1 MKRSPI
7 LIELS
12 REHHTA
18 LVLALRIARANDPA
32 AQALLLAAVPAIFRD
47 ELEPHFQDEEQGI
60 LPQLATAGELALVGR
75 TLEEHRQ
82 MRDLVAKISAGDLL
96 SLKPFGAMLKTHVQ
110 FEERE
115 LFATA
120 QAILPATYLDQSHV

>member
-18 LVLALRIARANDPA
+18 LVLALRIARANEPA
-32 AQALLLAAVPAIFRD
+32 AQAALLAAVPAIFRD

-60 LPQLATAGELALVGR
+60 LPQLATAGELALVSR

-82 MRDLVAKISAGDLL
+82 MRDLVATISAGDLL
-96 SLKPFGAMLKTHVQ
+96 SLKPFGVMLKAHVQ

-120 QAILPATYLDQSHV
+120 QAVLPATYLDQQHV

>member
-7 LIELS
+7 LLKLS

-32 AQALLLAAVPAIFRD
+32 TQASLLTSVPAVFRA
-47 ELEPHFQDEEQGI
+47 ELEPHFQEEELGV
-60 LPQLATAGELALVGR
+60 LPQLAIAGELALVDR
-75 TLEEHRQ
+75 TLDEHRL
-82 MRDLVAKISAGDLL
+82 MRDLVAKISAGDLP
-96 SLKPFGAMLKTHVQ
+96 SLKSFGVMLKAHVQ

-120 QAILPATYLDQSHV
+120 QAVLPAAYLDLHV

>member
-7 LIELS
+7 LLELS

-18 LVLALRIARANDPA
+18 LVLALRIARATEPA
-32 AQALLLAAVPAIFRD
+32 AQAALLTSVPATFRN
-47 ELEPHFQDEEQGI
+47 ELEPHFQEEEQGV
-60 LPQLATAGELALVGR
+60 LPQLATAGELALVNR

-82 MRDLVAKISAGDLL
+82 MRDLIARMAAGDLNC
-96 SLKPFGAMLKTHVQ
+96 LKPFGVLLKAHVQ

-115 LFATA
+115 LFVTA
-120 QAILPATYLDQSHV
+120 QAVLPAAYLDQHV

>member
-18 LVLALRIARANDPA
+18 LVLALHIARANDPV
-32 AQALLLAAVPAIFRD
+32 ALQKLLTDVPAIFRD
-47 ELEPHFQDEEQGI
+47 DLEPHFQDEEQGV
-60 LPQLATAGELALVGR
+60 LPRLANAGELSLVNR
-75 TLEEHRQ
+75 TLDEHQQ
-82 MRDLVAKISAGDLL
+82 MRDLVVKIAAGDLP
-96 SLKPFGAMLKTHVQ
+96 SLKAFGAMLKAHVQ

-120 QAILPATYLDQSHV
+120 EAVLPPSYLDQHV

>member
-7 LIELS
+7 LLELS

-32 AQALLLAAVPAIFRD
+32 AMASLLSSVPAIFRG
-47 ELEPHFQDEEQGI
+47 ELEPHFQQEEQGL
-60 LPQLATAGELALVGR
+60 LPQLVTAGELALVDR
-75 TLEEHRQ
+75 TLDEHRL

-96 SLKPFGAMLKTHVQ
+96 SLKSFGVMLKAHVQ

-120 QAILPATYLDQSHV
+120 QAVLPAAYLDHHV

>member
-18 LVLALRIARANDPA
+18 LVLALRIARANDPV

-120 QAILPATYLDQSHV
+120 QAVLPATYLDQSHV